1 MASPAP
7 PWVSQSGPVK
17 LTLSGHLVFIL
28 TSEGVGRV
36 RELSLAGW
44 QQWL

>member
-17 LTLSGHLVFIL
+17 LTLSGHLVFCKGN
-28 TSEGVGRV
+28 TDR
-36 RELSLAGW
+36 
-44 QQWL
+44 